1 MEPTPTRT
9 ERPALWRKGP
19 PVRLGAMVG
28 AILLVAA
35 ACGGDGE
42 SATTQDATSTT
53 TSVATTTTVPSTT
66 TTVAAVSSENS
77 STTTTVAAISSE
89 DALAVVFAAIE
100 ARNRGDIDT
109 YKTSL
114 TGEELGFEVNVH
126 LAEAFT
132 YANATTE
139 LSDCRVTANTPRGS
153 VVKCESISTDD
164 FYGAG
169 GIVDSGTV
177 TFLVTEDLKI
187 SGSGNEGD
195 DIPWEETEK
204 AMFNLAFH
212 SWLLDAHPSVFDD
225 IVAFPG
231 ELGNIPGLNFGVNHQ
246 PAEMGI
252 AVQYVGEFVAQ
263 SDVYPINS

>member
-1 MEPTPTRT
+1 MQTQ
-9 ERPALWRKGP
+9 
-19 PVRLGAMVG
+19 RLVTMAVC
-28 AILLVAA
+28 LVVVAA
-35 ACGGDGE
+35 ACSSAEGDQATTSLATTSTTI
-42 SATTQDATSTT
+42 SATTTD
-53 TSVATTTTVPSTT
+53 VPATTTTTASSTT
-66 TTVAAVSSENS
+66 TTVAAVS
-77 STTTTVAAISSE
+77 AE
-89 DALAVVFAAIE
+89 DALAVVFSAIE
-100 ARNRGDIDT
+100 ARNSGDIDT

-114 TGEELGFEVNVH
+114 TGEELGFEVEAR

-153 VVKCESISTDD
+153 VVKCESTSTDD

-169 GIVDSGTV
+169 GIVDSGTA
-177 TFLVTEDLKI
+177 TFLVTEDRKI
-187 SGSGNEGD
+187 SGSSNEGD

-212 SWLLDAHPSVFDD
+212 SWLMDAHPSVFDD
-225 IVAFPG
+225 IVAFPD

>member
-1 MEPTPTRT
+1 MQTQ
-9 ERPALWRKGP
+9 
-19 PVRLGAMVG
+19 RLVTMAVC
-28 AILLVAA
+28 LVVVAA
-35 ACGGDGE
+35 ACSSSEGDQATTSLATTSTTI
-42 SATTQDATSTT
+42 SATTTD
-53 TSVATTTTVPSTT
+53 VPATTTTT
-66 TTVAAVSSENS
+66 AS

-89 DALAVVFAAIE
+89 DALAVVFSAIE
-100 ARNRGDIDT
+100 ARNSGDIDA
-109 YKTSL
+109 YKASL
-114 TGEELGFEVNVH
+114 TGEELGFEVQAR

-169 GIVDSGTV
+169 GIVDSGTM

-187 SGSGNEGD
+187 SVISNEGD
-195 DIPWEETEK
+195 DIPWEETET

-212 SWLLDAHPSVFDD
+212 SWLMDAHPSVFDD
-225 IVAFPG
+225 IVAFPD
-231 ELGNIPGLNFGVNHQ
+231 ELGNIPGLNFGGHQ